1 MFTKFVVY
9 MFYFKDVY
17 LQFTGNWKQ
26 WRYLCS
32 EPVNSVSLCEN
43 MWHLSKTVVFIQLV
57 RWHQIQRLLS
67 ARWRYRMLNWL
78 CRMVYKSAL
87 SLLSWFIDR
96 YSYGWRF
103 DTILWKD
110 IHELSWFVLQ
120 HFLLSVELM
129 LQVKLLPGGIS
140 SFLRSVNLILFTLL
154 LAHLILC
161 ISPCHSHHLCSHHLS
176 LPRSFT
182 PDLHLI
188 CSQILSSIF
197 FLVPSRILDLLS
209 TGVEMSFARSLMVLF
224 SSVQSL

>member
-1 MFTKFVVY
+1 MCICSSQEIGNSGGTYVLNLSTQCLSVKTCGILAKLLFSSNLYVDIKFN
-9 MFYFKDVY
+9 D
-17 LQFTGNWKQ
+17 
-26 WRYLCS
+26 CS
-32 EPVNSVSLCEN
+32 LPDEG
-43 MWHLSKTVVFIQLV
+43 
-57 RWHQIQRLLS
+57 
-67 ARWRYRMLNWL
+67 MLNWL

-96 YSYGWRF
+96 YSYGWCF

-140 SFLRSVNLILFTLL
+140 SLLRSVNLILFTLL